1 MESRSSSPVPRILG
15 VLGGV
20 ASGKSAAAR
29 FLAGEGGRVVSADA
43 IVQQLLDGKEALEV
57 LSARF
62 GSAVLDPEG
71 GLDRGHLARLVFDPE
86 TGEEARRALEGW
98 THPRVRARILARIEE
113 ARREGVPRV
122 VLDVPLLLETDA
134 ESGLA
139 RLCHLLVF
147 VASADEVRDRRG
159 QQYRRWPAGEVARRE
174 TAQLPLKEK
183 RERADHV
190 LSNDKTLEELET
202 ACRRLMAQIEAD

>member
-1 MESRSSSPVPRILG
+1 M
-15 VLGGV
+15 LGGV

-29 FLAGEGGRVVSADA
+29 FLAGEGGLVVSADEM
-43 IVQQLLDGKEALEV
+43 VHQLLDEKEAVEV

-62 GSAVLDPEG
+62 GTSVLDSEG
-71 GLDRGHLARLVFDPE
+71 RLDRGHLAGLVFDPK
-86 TGEEARRALEGW
+86 TGEEARRTLESW

-113 ARREGVPRV
+113 ARSEGVPRV

-139 RLCHLLVF
+139 RLCHALVF
-147 VASADEVRDRRG
+147 VATADEVRDRRG
-159 QQYRRWPAGEVARRE
+159 QQHRSWPPGEVARRE
-174 TAQLPLKEK
+174 AAQLPLKEK

-190 LSNDKTLEELET
+190 LSNDKTIEELET
-202 ACRRLMAQIEAD
+202 ACRRLAAQIEAG